1 MAIADIKVESDSLQM
16 TEVVYAG
23 RKAVWAVKIN
33 TGFVTLANGIKH
45 DAPVYIMSYQS
56 FATQSLSE
64 FQFHTEDNRDSTS
77 PHC

>member
-56 FATQSLSE
+56 VCHSVSE
-64 FQFHTEDNRDSTS
+64 RVSVSHRR
-77 PHC
+77 